1 MILKISLKSGIRMRC
16 LFWTRESISQFKEPS
31 RLVERAYHAYHLHTP
46 NISPPDK
53 KWYFHQNLNFENE
66 KFEFFSNIVKNSP
79 KTIKKVDSLSFN
91 YFSNSCNWKISNE
104 KNVTW
109 FNHVI
114 NPSPAYATTHRFSDY
129 QVFMLFWFRVFICYL
144 DGQE

>member
-1 MILKISLKSGIRMRC
+1 MSLKSGIRMWC

-53 KWYFHQNLNFENE
+53 KKRYFHQNLNFQNE

-79 KTIKKVDSLSFN
+79 KTINNKIVYHSTIFLIHAIEKFQMKK
-91 YFSNSCNWKISNE
+91 C
-104 KNVTW
+104 
-109 FNHVI
+109 HVI
-114 NPSPAYATTHRFSDY
+114 
-129 QVFMLFWFRVFICYL
+129 
-144 DGQE
+144 